1 MELEN
6 SQFRHLTKAESFQLI
21 MGSVLMVVGIG
32 CYVFMYHQLIAAA
45 VFLTGSL
52 LFAVQCFQIYNG
64 KDITLRRLKGI
75 MNMANLMFIL
85 AGILM
90 LDTAMTYIAIQDPLG
105 EHHRFIS
112 NMFTNWQT
120 YVEFVYNKWLI
131 PLIIAVV
138 LELYSTHR
146 ISRELAKKSQE

>member
-6 SQFRHLTKAESFQLI
+6 NQFRHLTKVESFLLI
-21 MGSVLMVVGIG
+21 VGSILMVVGIG
-32 CYVFMYHQLIAAA
+32 CYVFMFHQLIAAV
-45 VFLTGSL
+45 VFLVGSI

-64 KDITLRRLKGI
+64 KNLTLRRLKSI

-90 LDTAMTYIAIQDPLG
+90 VDTAMTYVAIQEPLV
-105 EHHRFIS
+105 EHHRFLS

-120 YVEFVYNKWLI
+120 YVELVYNKWII

-146 ISRELAKKSQE
+146 ISRELSKKPQQ